1 MGCVKMAYLDDLIED
16 CRAAKKAKPIRQFIM
31 AELHELKEIKS
42 AIYIIRERNADTV
55 STFQAFQEFKKKK
68 ERRCA
73 KLNHPSSTLYVGS
86 STTGLMKRV
95 KQHLGDG
102 PRSTYALH
110 LSHLAALQEIEIE
123 ILQYDVPR
131 EVLQLIEDSISVDL
145 KPAFGKLGGNNK

>member
-110 LSHLAALQEIEIE
+110 LSHWAALQEIEIE

-145 KPAFGKLGGNNK
+145 KPAFGKQGANNK